1 MLVPLLLT
9 IALGYLLGSV
19 PVGYLV
25 ARSRG
30 VNIFEAGSRNPGAT
44 NVRRVLGPGPG
55 NLVFALDALKG
66 AAATAAPLWYF
77 GLRHAST
84 QSAWTSEQG
93 AVLPALAAGS
103 ACAVAGL
110 IAALLGH
117 SFSCFT
123 HFRGGKGV
131 ATSVG
136 GLVILMPVAAVV
148 AALAW
153 VVVFYTSRY
162 VSLASICA
170 ALALVVAAWLL
181 SLPGL
186 MLGLSLIIAGFVIVR
201 HRTNIVRLLQGTEHR
216 FGRKGDANLP

>member
-1 MLVPLLLT
+1 MLVSLLVA
-9 IALGYLLGSV
+9 IAFGYLLGSL
-19 PVGYLV
+19 PFGYLV
-25 ARSRG
+25 ARAKG

-66 AAATAAPLWYF
+66 AGATGAPLLYF
-77 GLRHAST
+77 WLGHVAI
-84 QSAWTSEQG
+84 QSVWTNDQG
-93 AVLPALAAGS
+93 EVVRSIDGAT

-110 IAALLGH
+110 IAALIGH

-123 HFRGGKGV
+123 RFRGGKGV

-136 GLVILMPVAAVV
+136 GLVILMPVAAVI

-153 VVVFYTSRY
+153 VLVFYTSRY

-170 ALALVVAAWLL
+170 ALALVAAAWLL
-181 SLPGL
+181 SLPAL
-186 MLGLSLIIAGFVIVR
+186 LLALSLIIAGFVIIR
-201 HRTNIVRLLQGTEHR
+201 HRSNIVRLLQGTENR
-216 FGRKGDANLP
+216 FGKKGGANPP